1 MNDISPTK
9 RTNNQSKKKKKKS
22 FQIFL
27 NLKQKIHWI
36 MQTIAK
42 SKPKQESQKLTK
54 KQN

>member
-1 MNDISPTK
+1 MTSHLRKEQT
-9 RTNNQSKKKKKKS
+9 TNQKKKKKS